1 MGTRKLSDSDYRL
14 MNLVWEYG
22 PIRSGELVKL
32 CAEKNQWEKSTTYT
46 MIKKLSE
53 KGVLEN
59 KNSVVQSLIPKTEIQ
74 SRESKQVLQK
84 IFDNSL
90 PRFVSAF
97 LNNGTLSRQEA
108 EEIIQMLRKFQK

>member
-1 MGTRKLSDSDYRL
+1 MGKRNLSDSDYRL

-32 CAEKNQWEKSTTYT
+32 CAERNRWEKSTTYT
-46 MIKKLSE
+46 MIKKLSQ
-53 KGVLEN
+53 KGFLEN
-59 KNSVVQSLIPKTEIQ
+59 QNSVVKPLIPKSDVQKCE
-74 SRESKQVLQK
+74 SRRVLQK

-97 LNNGTLSRQEA
+97 LNDGNLSRKEA
-108 EEIIQMLRKFQK
+108 DEIIQMLRQYQE